1 MIWSSLAFSWPF
13 QIGTNQGMLEE
24 QAARQQQAHGR
35 RSVFRMFNDLIGYHL
50 FVTMI
55 PNHQRFEGTVALPRD
70 AY

>member
-1 MIWSSLAFSWPF
+1 
-13 QIGTNQGMLEE
+13 MLEE

-35 RSVFRMFNDLIGYHL
+35 RSVFRMFNDLIGYHYL

>member
-1 MIWSSLAFSWPF
+1 
-13 QIGTNQGMLEE
+13 MLEE